1 MCCFFNVRLFAARST
16 TISAVVLDDNACFAL
31 LACMQPFVDA
41 DHAVQSYFPERRW
54 AIAIP
59 TFLFILVLAVAGTF
73 IGLVMIKSGKKAK

>member
-1 MCCFFNVRLFAARST
+1 MGVTDRAFGAS
-16 TISAVVLDDNACFAL
+16 L
-31 LACMQPFVDA
+31 LAAAAVIFTYYTFWVVVTPFVDA

>member
-1 MCCFFNVRLFAARST
+1 MLVGIPDHSYFL
-16 TISAVVLDDNACFAL
+16 AL
-31 LACMQPFVDA
+31 RASMQPFVDA